1 MKKFLKIILI
11 VTIVL
16 FCIILL
22 DSIQAR
28 IFRHSPIISW
38 KEQLADSDSWVDR
51 GLIIDTYYCTKEKD
65 IVNVSW
71 KFKGNKFTCPID
83 NEKNNGISKD
93 DRKLISLLK
102 DKMIEENI
110 LDEENLD
117 YFEILT
123 LYEYGYYRN
132 EPTKKYIEFDF
143 RYSCKDKSQECITKS
158 SKMFSTVSSD
168 RDYNIIWAYTD
179 GEKIYEL
186 SSGVSI
192 GFNDNFVF
200 LPGEKRIIGVIK

>member
-71 KFKGNKFTCPID
+71 TYTESKYDDYQNKATLVFIHD
-83 NEKNNGISKD
+83 GI
-93 DRKLISLLK
+93 KLSLVELK
-102 DKMIEENI
+102 
-110 LDEENLD
+110 
-117 YFEILT
+117 
-123 LYEYGYYRN
+123 
-132 EPTKKYIEFDF
+132 
-143 RYSCKDKSQECITKS
+143 
-158 SKMFSTVSSD
+158 
-168 RDYNIIWAYTD
+168 
-179 GEKIYEL
+179 
-186 SSGVSI
+186 
-192 GFNDNFVF
+192 
-200 LPGEKRIIGVIK
+200 